1 MKHQPR
7 IAVIGSANIDL
18 VTYTDQFPR
27 PGETIFGREFSLGFG
42 GKGANQAVAARLC
55 GAEVAMVARVGDDLF
70 GPANI
75 ENFASRGIDTSRVL
89 TTPGV
94 SSGVAP
100 IFVESS
106 GQNRIWV
113 VKGANDR
120 LSPADV
126 DAAAAMLEGAAFL
139 VLQLEI
145 PLETVYHALRF
156 ARAHGIRSILNPAPG
171 QALDLARV
179 AHADYV
185 IPNETE
191 AEALAGVPV
200 HNLEDARR
208 CAKKLLDGGVR
219 RVIVTLGA
227 NGALCA
233 GYHRRGRR
241 VHRQPGVFSCR
252 GHGRDGCD
260 RARQFVRGAF
270 DAGGGNAE
278 IVCHTGTV
286 RRGVAATVQ
295 CGLVFRPRFCFQT
308 QLPRWMTSQDPRPRR
323 RKPGQLPDSAY
334 CADSGLENGSLMR
347 MERWTSRSARG
358 KSRIGRTPKSRTN
371 YSAP

>member
-1 MKHQPR
+1 MKQPR
-7 IAVIGSANIDL
+7 IVVIGSANIDL

-55 GAEVAMVARVGDDLF
+55 GAGVAMVARVGDDLF

-75 ENFASRGIDTSRVL
+75 QNFTARGIDVRHVM

-120 LSPADV
+120 LLPADV
-126 DAAAAMLEGAAFL
+126 DAASDVLTGADFL

-145 PLETVYHALRF
+145 PTETVYYALRF
-156 ARAHGIRSILNPAPG
+156 AHQRGIRTILNPAPG
-171 QALDLARV
+171 QALDLAQISS
-179 AHADYV
+179 ADYV

-191 AEALAGVPV
+191 AEALTGIPV
-200 HNLEDARR
+200 HNLEDAKS
-208 CAKKLLDGGVR
+208 CAQKLLDGGLH

-227 NGALCA
+227 NGALLATRGGMRHVPAFAVRPVDTTGA
-233 GYHRRGRR
+233 GDAFIGSLACFLSEGFDELDAISRANLYAALSTLA
-241 VHRQPGVFSCR
+241 PGTQKSFAP
-252 GHGRDGCD
+252 
-260 RARQFVRGAF
+260 RATF
-270 DAGGGNAE
+270 DASWD
-278 IVCHTGTV
+278 
-286 RRGVAATVQ
+286 RPP
-295 CGLVFRPRFCFQT
+295 GLS
-308 QLPRWMTSQDPRPRR
+308 LP
-323 RKPGQLPDSAY
+323 
-334 CADSGLENGSLMR
+334 
-347 MERWTSRSARG
+347 
-358 KSRIGRTPKSRTN
+358 
-371 YSAP
+371 